1 MTNGPTT
8 TGEPHPAA
16 YWSITEDHTSVPVA
30 VSKAHTRASGPRF
43 VTKTSPLATA
53 GLAVIVRPVW
63 VVHFLGEAN
72 RLGAESLPAVRC
84 GPTCSS
90 VRDPRGS
97 SSGRSYP
104 LRV

>member
-63 VVHFLGEAN
+63 VVHFTAPDT
-72 RLGAESLPAVRC
+72 APSATTSPAAVETQT
-84 GPTCSS
+84 GPWEPAGDPTIPIPSTRHSS
-90 VRDPRGS
+90 
-97 SSGRSYP
+97 
-104 LRV
+104 